1 VWRSP
6 SVLPSPRCAPAG
18 SDPRGLPGGDTHLV
32 RATTRGGGS
41 GDGQR
46 NDEVMPGSLRD
57 PTARETRACGDQLA
71 PPGGGSAS
79 RAQGR
84 GVDGAGRGVDG
95 AGRGADGRR
104 GRARAS
110 SAAPRVASPGL
121 AGPKAAPAA
130 RSARTVCLQSEPE
143 PLAEAITAAATGEP
157 GSDREAG
164 GGRRPARRRP
174 PWPRRAE
181 LGAAAAV
188 ALTAALLRR
197 RQALRAP
204 EAEGSRGRHS
214 LVTVAAAHGEAPPPP
229 PLLTRRPAAASAL
242 PSGGGGRASLHAPA
256 ARAPGPTAAGVG
268 GHRRW
273 GTLPR
278 AACRPAPSSGG
289 MPTRGWSPIGLTP
302 T

>member
-1 VWRSP
+1 MNQNHPTSASQGTGKR
-6 SVLPSPRCAPAG
+6 R
-18 SDPRGLPGGDTHLV
+18 R
-32 RATTRGGGS
+32 RGG
-41 GDGQR
+41 
-46 NDEVMPGSLRD
+46 
-57 PTARETRACGDQLA
+57 
-71 PPGGGSAS
+71 AS
-79 RAQGR
+79 TGR
-84 GVDGAGRGVDG
+84 GGAGRRRGG
-95 AGRGADGRR
+95 AAAGGREGADGE
-104 GRARAS
+104 GGHEHLPLLRAS
-110 SAAPRVASPGL
+110 PRLASLGPRLRPRPPPARRAP
-121 AGPKAAPAA
+121 
-130 RSARTVCLQSEPE
+130 VCLQSEPE

-229 PLLTRRPAAASAL
+229 PPLLTRRPAAASAL